1 MTDSVDTAT
10 NNGKVVSTEETH
22 VDGNVLTTVT
32 KSKTVRR
39 RKKTM
44 DRFPFSFNS
53 IG

>member
-39 RKKTM
+39 RKKQRI
-44 DRFPFSFNS
+44 DFHSRL
-53 IG
+53 IR